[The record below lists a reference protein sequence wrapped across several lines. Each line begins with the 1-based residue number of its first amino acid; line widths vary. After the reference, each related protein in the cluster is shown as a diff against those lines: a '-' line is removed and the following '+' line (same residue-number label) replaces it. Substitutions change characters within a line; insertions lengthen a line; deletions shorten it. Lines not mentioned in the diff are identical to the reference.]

1 MVDRVGMGLDLRLKG
16 LPHCFIFSYWN
27 GIRSCG
33 VGEELE
39 SWRGGGGG
47 GGADSLGDINQDSPT
62 PPPFALL
69 IRFINNP
76 FTP

>member
-16 LPHCFIFSYWN
+16 LPHCFIFAYWN

-39 SWRGGGGG
+39 RRGRGAGGSG
-47 GGADSLGDINQDSPT
+47 
-62 PPPFALL
+62 
-69 IRFINNP
+69 
-76 FTP
+76 